1 MQTQEIRIVTGHE
14 QNHRAESKESTRQQ
28 LPYEPI
34 TFYNTP
40 FEESGKKRANHL
52 CNAIVT
58 GHEQNHRAESKES
71 TRQQLPYE
79 PITFYNTPFE
89 ESGKKRANHL
99 CNAPRWRFLFIFTI
113 AVVDVI
119 SMLIAVVG
127 VLLVNREAYT
137 TIERYMPV
145 WAFIVLYC
153 IVWLTCLVWRGT
165 YHRHIMAEGYEL
177 YVEVLNATIATIVAF
192 CFIVFM
198 LHLDYPRTILLV
210 APIFGMV
217 LALFGRLFLRL
228 MLHRKREEGEYKYNT
243 VIIGSSAGI
252 NSVLK
257 LFDANRSWGY
267 RAVAI
272 CPIEKVPDRDDAY
285 IMTDFVPEEGIAEKY
300 AVQTVPLNSN
310 FPRKLQQIG
319 VQEVFVADVLDRDS
333 KLLHGIALA
342 IESLGMELALS
353 VALAD
358 VAGHRLYLHNTT
370 EQPILLAS
378 LPQYSATT
386 LLLKRIFDIVLSSLA
401 LIISSPIMLGVAI
414 AIKLDDGGPIF
425 FKQTRI
431 GLLLLK
437 RIFDIVL
444 SSLALIISS
453 PIMLGVAIAIKLDDG
468 GPIFFKQTRIGL
480 HGRRFQMY
488 KFRSM
493 VTNAE
498 AVKKKLMQETGQTD
512 RFIFKMKDD
521 PRITRVGRFIR
532 RTSLDEFPQFLNVLK
547 GDMSMVGPRPALPE
561 EVARYGSLYS
571 ARLLVKPGITGP
583 WQISGRSDLTEE
595 QSEYLDVSYIE
606 NWSITGDIAILIKTV
621 WVVIRGTGAY

>member
-14 QNHRAESKESTRQQ
+14 QNHHAESKESTRQQ

-40 FEESGKKRANHL
+40 FEESGNKKTNHL
-52 CNAIVT
+52 C
-58 GHEQNHRAESKES
+58 S
-71 TRQQLPYE
+71 
-79 PITFYNTPFE
+79 
-89 ESGKKRANHL
+89 
-99 CNAPRWRFLFIFTI
+99 APRWRFAFIFMI

-119 SMLIAVVG
+119 AMLIAVVG

-137 TIERYMPV
+137 TIARYMPV

-177 YVEVLNATIATIVAF
+177 YVEVLNATIATIVVF

-217 LALFGRLFLRL
+217 LALFGRFFLRL

-243 VIIGSSAGI
+243 VIIGSSEGI
-252 NSVLK
+252 NNVLK
-257 LFDANRSWGY
+257 LFDTNKNWGY
-267 RAVAI
+267 RAVAV

-310 FPRKLQQIG
+310 FPRKLQRIG

-358 VAGHRLYLHNTT
+358 VAGHRLYLRNTT

-378 LPQYSATT
+378 LPQYRATT
-386 LLLKRIFDIVLSSLA
+386 FLLKRIFDIVLSSLA

-425 FKQTRI
+425 FKQTR
-431 GLLLLK
+431 
-437 RIFDIVL
+437 V
-444 SSLALIISS
+444 
-453 PIMLGVAIAIKLDDG
+453 
-468 GPIFFKQTRIGL
+468 GL
-480 HGRRFQMY
+480 HGRTFQMY

-498 AVKKKLMQETGQTD
+498 EVKKKLMQETGQTD

-547 GDMSMVGPRPALPE
+547 GDMSMVGPRPALPK